1 MSHVTAFS
9 TPTSLHPSS
18 SPFSDHYHQT
28 SPMHI
33 LTLHQYQYDMG
44 SVIDWRR
51 KTIKFFKKNLCT
63 DHLMNQH
70 QLSLHTYHAVHL
82 LRYEPCIISFF
93 FFFLFKND
101 SLLLS
106 IFPHAPMPPIKPIWW
121 QSVWCEVALLA
132 YQFVTHV
139 PYLPYMLYL
148 TPGYKFASSK

>member
-101 SLLLS
+101 SLYCPYFHMPLCLLS
-106 IFPHAPMPPIKPIWW
+106 NQYGDSQFGVKLHSWLTSLSLMSHTYPIPNPRVQIR
-121 QSVWCEVALLA
+121 Q
-132 YQFVTHV
+132 
-139 PYLPYMLYL
+139 
-148 TPGYKFASSK
+148 